1 MSKELVKNKLQDL
14 VKELQIL
21 NYIDNSIPKEAIEDA
36 IKYEKGEIK
45 YSTDEYRN
53 KMHAY
58 TLNVLEEILEGKWDG
73 KEISIKICELF
84 NTLDNIGWDIAEA
97 KTNLDILESKI
108 KEKNEKAI
116 KDIDNLKRELKRDG
130 LYSNKIEEFLENYM
144 RYYNK

>member
-58 TLNVLEEILEGKWDG
+58 TLNVLEEILEGK
-73 KEISIKICELF
+73 
-84 NTLDNIGWDIAEA
+84 
-97 KTNLDILESKI
+97 
-108 KEKNEKAI
+108 
-116 KDIDNLKRELKRDG
+116 
-130 LYSNKIEEFLENYM
+130 
-144 RYYNK
+144 

>member
-1 MSKELVKNKLQDL
+1 ME
-14 VKELQIL
+14 
-21 NYIDNSIPKEAIEDA
+21 
-36 IKYEKGEIK
+36 
-45 YSTDEYRN
+45 
-53 KMHAY
+53 
-58 TLNVLEEILEGKWDG
+58 